1 MTLYCNEE
9 KVGTF
14 EFDLASYI
22 GKKVIDEKVK
32 IGFRVKG
39 ASLDGP
45 SVLEGDLARWK
56 HAFLIFRIKVDPAT
70 P

>member
-1 MTLYCNEE
+1 MTLFCNEE

-32 IGFRVKG
+32 IGFRTKG
-39 ASLDGP
+39 SLPGP
-45 SVLEGDLARWK
+45 HVLEGDLVKWK
-56 HAFLIFRIKVDPAT
+56 HAFLILRIKVDPAT

>member
-22 GKKVIDEKVK
+22 GKKLIDEKVK

-39 ASLDGP
+39 ASLEGP
-45 SVLEGDLARWK
+45 PVLEGDLVKLK
-56 HAFLIFRIKVDPAT
+56 HA
-70 P
+70 